1 MSSHHAL
8 TLATSLR
15 RGGVLLAAALTLA
28 TFAVATQDASFDAWL
43 QALRNE
49 ALSRNISP
57 EILDTALRG
66 IEPLE
71 KVIELDRSQPE
82 FTMTFAQYRRRVVS
96 EQRVRSGKRL
106 LREHQTLLQA
116 IHKRYGVQPRFLVA
130 LWGIES
136 RFGDQMGSYRVVEA
150 LATLAYDGRRSKF
163 FRGELLDALQI
174 LEEGHIEPDRMLGS
188 WAGAM
193 GQVQF
198 MPSSFRDYAV
208 DFDGDARSDLWG
220 NTSDAL
226 ASAANYLARSG
237 WKGDQTWGREVRL
250 PAGFSDKLIGRKVTR
265 TLPQWQS
272 LGVRLPDGSRLPSR
286 ALDASL
292 VQPDR
297 GEGLTYVAY
306 GNYRAL
312 LRWNRSDFFALSVGL
327 LSDALK

>member
-1 MSSHHAL
+1 VVLYAL
-8 TLATSLR
+8 AGAMAAQEAAFDVWLTDLR
-15 RGGVLLAAALTLA
+15 K
-28 TFAVATQDASFDAWL
+28 
-43 QALRNE
+43 E
-49 ALSRNISP
+49 ALARKISP
-57 EILDTALRG
+57 EILDAALQG

-82 FTMTFAQYRRRVVS
+82 FTMTFARYRERVVS
-96 EQRVRSGKRL
+96 EQRVDAGKRMM
-106 LREHQTLLQA
+106 REHGKLLQA
-116 IHKRYGVQPRFLVA
+116 VHKRYGVQPRFLVA

-136 RFGDQMGSYRVVEA
+136 RFGEHMGDYRVVEA

-163 FRGELLDALQI
+163 FRGELLDALAI

-198 MPSSFRDYAV
+198 MPSSFLEYSV
-208 DFDGDARSDLWG
+208 DFDGDGRNDLWG
-220 NTSDAL
+220 NTSDAMG
-226 ASAANYLARSG
+226 SAANYLVRSG

-250 PAGFSDKLIGRKVTR
+250 PKGFDADLIGSKVTR

-272 LGVRLPDGSRLPSR
+272 LGVRRPDGSALPGR
-286 ALDASL
+286 ALRASL
-292 VQPDR
+292 VQPD
-297 GEGLTYVAY
+297 GAGGPTYVAY
-306 GNYRAL
+306 DNYRAL

>member
-1 MSSHHAL
+1 LSSTTPCRASL
-8 TLATSLR
+8 CGWLA
-15 RGGVLLAAALTLA
+15 
-28 TFAVATQDASFDAWL
+28 AVATACTLAGFTAAAQDKDFDAWL
-43 QALRNE
+43 GGLRDE
-49 ALSRNISP
+49 ALARKISP
-57 EILDTALRG
+57 ETLDAALLG

-82 FTMTFAQYRRRVVS
+82 FTMTFAQYRERVVS
-96 EQRVRSGKRL
+96 DPRVDAGKRMM
-106 LREHQTLLQA
+106 RRHRKLLQA
-116 IHKRYGVQPRFLVA
+116 LHQRYGVQPRFLVA

-136 RFGDQMGSYRVVEA
+136 RFGEHMGSYSVVEA

-174 LEEGHIEPDRMLGS
+174 LEEGHIEPDQMLGS

-198 MPSSFRDYAV
+198 MPSSFREYSV

-220 NTSDAL
+220 NTGDAL
-226 ASAANYLARSG
+226 ASAANYLVRSE

-250 PAGFSDKLIGRKVTR
+250 PKGFDGSLIGRKVTR
-265 TLPQWQS
+265 TLPQWQA
-272 LGVRLPDGSRLPSR
+272 LGVRRPNGSALPSR
-286 ALDASL
+286 ALRASL
-292 VQPDR
+292 VQPD
-297 GEGLTYVAY
+297 GTGGPTYVAY
-306 GNYRAL
+306 DNYRAL